1 MLPICVIGS
10 LVLVRQGVPQNLG
23 AYTVA
28 TTLDGAQPAIAH
40 GPVASQMMI
49 KHFGTNGGVPET
61 LRCLRAASSGVGSKR
76 CYVRLSYRLR
86 IEARRPG
93 CAAEHGERNC
103 SWSREN
109 HL

>member
-61 LRCLRAASSGVGSKR
+61 LRCLRAPAAVSEVSAVTSGCHIG
-76 CYVRLSYRLR
+76 
-86 IEARRPG
+86 
-93 CAAEHGERNC
+93 
-103 SWSREN
+103 
-109 HL
+109 